1 MVATLLSLKFHL
13 VVADMK
19 RSVARLVVWILSA
32 LFVLFYVGLALVGLG
47 LASLGIKGNE
57 SFASVITILAGSTVV
72 MGWALLPLIFYG
84 ADQTLDPAR
93 FTLFPLTG
101 RKLAIGLLLAG
112 VIGLPGL
119 ATLLMSLGTSLPWSG
134 SAPVFLLGL
143 LGGFL
148 GFIVTQIGCR
158 VVSTALSGVLSTR
171 KAKDMT
177 GLISLIAILLLSMSS
192 YALSLGMAFL
202 SSGND
207 IGRAML
213 IAKTASA
220 VLAWTPL
227 GSAWAIV
234 GAAGQGQWLF
244 ALAYLVL
251 TLVYVVLG
259 VMLYARVLDRAL
271 VTPAQATSS
280 TAVGRGDLIAKVAGW
295 AGARGGMVPVA
306 AIAARALRYWRRDPR
321 YMGQIPAILLMP
333 FMFGVLSWSS
343 VNYSDASADMAQM
356 ATYAEAMLAFGLV
369 FAALMAGYCLSYDV
383 ANDSTAWWI
392 HLASGVKGWQ
402 DRLGRIL
409 GQMVWALPLL
419 ITLGVAVPVLR
430 PGGSGIAATIG
441 SMLTAYFC
449 GLSLAS
455 IFSALVIY
463 PVPLPGESPLK
474 MRTGMMGSQ
483 ILSQFGSLFAAVLLA
498 APVSISAFMVS
509 ESQGW
514 LILLVG
520 LIWGTIVLVAGVII
534 GGKILDARGPAVL
547 ATLVKNDSRER
558 S

>member
-32 LFVLFYVGLALVGLG
+32 LFFLFYVGLALVGLG
-47 LASLGIKGNE
+47 FASLGIKGNE

-72 MGWALLPLIFYG
+72 MGWTLLPLFFYG

-119 ATLLMSLGTSLPWSG
+119 ATLLMSLGTSLPWRG

-192 YALSLGMAFL
+192 YALSFGMAFL

-207 IGRAML
+207 FGRAML
-213 IAKTASA
+213 VAKTASA

-259 VMLYARVLDRAL
+259 VLLYARVLDKAL
-271 VTPAQATSS
+271 VTPAQAMSS
-280 TAVGRGDLIAKVAGW
+280 TAVGKSDLIAKVSGW
-295 AGARGGMVPVA
+295 VGARGAMVPVA

-343 VNYSDASADMAQM
+343 GNYSDASADAAQVAM
-356 ATYAEAMLAFGLV
+356 YAEPMLAFGLV

-419 ITLGVAVPVLR
+419 IILGVAVPVLR
-430 PGGSGIAATIG
+430 SGGSGIAATIG

-498 APVSISAFMVS
+498 APVSISAFLAS